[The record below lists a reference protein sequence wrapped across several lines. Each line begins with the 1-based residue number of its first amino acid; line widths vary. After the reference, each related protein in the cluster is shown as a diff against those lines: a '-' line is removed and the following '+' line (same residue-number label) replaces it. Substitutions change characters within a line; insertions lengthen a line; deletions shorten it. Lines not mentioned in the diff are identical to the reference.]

1 MRKLNIPFDQIK
13 AHYELE
19 KKLSNQLRKAS
30 VSERKNL
37 YNDTYNEVYSKVSY
51 LLPLQRKLSSS
62 ELRNYLKMLG
72 PYLNKDITFL
82 EIGPGNCILSFAV
95 SKRVKFVYAV
105 DVSTEV
111 TKNSQSPQNFKLIIS
126 DGTNIPVPQASIN
139 FAYSNQLME
148 HLHPED
154 AYEQLKAIYQALKK
168 GGKYLCITPNR
179 ISGPHDVSQYF
190 DEVATGFHLK
200 EYTVSELVEILKN
213 VGFRKCTFLLGTKG
227 YFFEFPYRLIVV
239 VENILELLPFFIRK
253 RVARFLPIRILLGI
267 KILAQK

>member
-62 ELRNYLKMLG
+62 ELKNYLKMLG

-95 SKRVKFVYAV
+95 SKCVKFVYAV

-148 HLHPED
+148 HLHPVCVAGLPVTS
-154 AYEQLKAIYQALKK
+154 AYAL
-168 GGKYLCITPNR
+168 
-179 ISGPHDVSQYF
+179 
-190 DEVATGFHLK
+190 
-200 EYTVSELVEILKN
+200 
-213 VGFRKCTFLLGTKG
+213 TFLVTIAPAPINANSPISIPHKMVA
-227 YFFEFPYRLIVV
+227 FAPIVA
-239 VENILELLPFFIRK
+239 PFFTSVFLNSFFLITALRGLITLVKTIEGPRK
-253 RVARFLPIRILLGI
+253 TSSSQTTPS
-267 KILAQK
+267 